1 MGNSVLS
8 RNSQV
13 TMNGLVVLA
22 AVASI
27 ASGQIYAPGLAPAP
41 GASSQFHAQD
51 EFGQF
56 SFGHAGGP
64 LARSEARNAYGITT
78 GSYQY
83 VDANG
88 LLQTA
93 QYVSDPV
100 NGFRVSATNLPVA
113 PAVPVVAPLVAPVFD
128 LPLPVAPEDT
138 AEVAAAKAAHLEA
151 LAAADTAAAPAEE
164 RKKREA
170 EAATPIIVNPYSA
183 GLFAAP
189 GVYAATPAQI
199 VASIDT
205 AAPVTA
211 ALPAALPATYAFP
224 AAGLPYGLQAGV
236 AAPLAAAP
244 VAAAPSREA
253 VLTTIKANPGH
264 AIVYRVD

>member
-93 QYVSDPV
+93 QYVADPI

-113 PAVPVVAPLVAPVFD
+113 PAVPVTAPLVAPVFD
-128 LPLPVAPEDT
+128 LPLPVAPQAT
-138 AEVAAAKAAHLEA
+138 AEVAAATVAHLEA
-151 LAAADTAAAPAEE
+151 LAAADAAAAAAPPEE

-170 EAATPIIVNPYSA
+170 EDVTPIIVNPYAA
-183 GLFAAP
+183 GLFAGH
-189 GVYAATPAQI
+189 GVYAAAPAQI
-199 VASIDT
+199 VASIEM
-205 AAPVTA
+205 
-211 ALPAALPATYAFP
+211 LPQSLLPSP
-224 AAGLPYGLQAGV
+224 LP
-236 AAPLAAAP
+236 
-244 VAAAPSREA
+244 
-253 VLTTIKANPGH
+253 
-264 AIVYRVD
+264 

>member
-113 PAVPVVAPLVAPVFD
+113 PAVPVVAPLVAPVFN

-151 LAAADTAAAPAEE
+151 LAADAAAAAAAPAEV

-199 VASIDT
+199 VANIDT

-211 ALPAALPATYAFP
+211 APPAALPYGLP
-224 AAGLPYGLQAGV
+224 AGLPFGLPAGLPYGLPAGV
-236 AAPLAAAP
+236 AA
-244 VAAAPSREA
+244 S
-253 VLTTIKANPGH
+253 
-264 AIVYRVD
+264 

>member
-1 MGNSVLS
+1 MG
-8 RNSQV
+8 
-13 TMNGLVVLA
+13 
-22 AVASI
+22 
-27 ASGQIYAPGLAPAP
+27 YAPGLAPAP

-93 QYVSDPV
+93 QYVADPI
-100 NGFRVSATNLPVA
+100 NGFRVSATNLPVP
-113 PAVPVVAPLVAPVFD
+113 PAAPVVAPLVAPVFD
-128 LPLPVAPEDT
+128 LPLPVAPQAT
-138 AEVAAAKAAHLEA
+138 AEVAAATAAHLEA
-151 LAAADTAAAPAEE
+151 LAAADAAAAAAPAEE

-170 EAATPIIVNPYSA
+170 EDATPIIVNPYAA
-183 GLFAAP
+183 GLFAGH
-189 GVYAATPAQI
+189 GVYAAAPAQI
-199 VASIDT
+199 VASIEN

-211 ALPAALPATYAFP
+211 ALPATYALPAVFP
-224 AAGLPYGLQAGV
+224 MLLVSQLPM
-236 AAPLAAAP
+236 PLVSP
-244 VAAAPSREA
+244 
-253 VLTTIKANPGH
+253 
-264 AIVYRVD
+264 

>member
-1 MGNSVLS
+1 MG
-8 RNSQV
+8 
-13 TMNGLVVLA
+13 
-22 AVASI
+22 
-27 ASGQIYAPGLAPAP
+27 YAPGLAPAP

-151 LAAADTAAAPAEE
+151 LAAADAAAAPAEE

-170 EAATPIIVNPYSA
+170 EAATPVIVNPYSA

-211 ALPAALPATYAFP
+211 ALPATYALSTALPANYALPAGLPATY
-224 AAGLPYGLQAGV
+224 AAGLPYGLPAGLSYGLPAGLPYGLPAGV

-264 AIVYRVD
+264 AIVYTV

>member
-22 AVASI
+22 AV

-64 LARSEARNAYGITT
+64 LARSDARNAYGITT

-93 QYVSDPV
+93 QYVADPI

-113 PAVPVVAPLVAPVFD
+113 PAVPVTAPLVAPVFD
-128 LPLPVAPEDT
+128 LPLPVAPQAT
-138 AEVAAAKAAHLEA
+138 AEVAAATAAHLEA
-151 LAAADTAAAPAEE
+151 LAAADAAAAAAPTEE

-170 EAATPIIVNPYSA
+170 EDATPIIVNPYAA
-183 GLFAAP
+183 GLFAGH
-189 GVYAATPAQI
+189 GVYAAAPAQI
-199 VASIDT
+199 VASIEN
-205 AAPVTA
+205 AAPVA
-211 ALPAALPATYAFP
+211 AALPATYALTAGLP
-224 AAGLPYGLQAGV
+224 ATYAAGLPYGLPAGL
-236 AAPLAAAP
+236 PYGLPAAP
-244 VAAAPSREA
+244 V
-253 VLTTIKANPGH
+253 
-264 AIVYRVD
+264 